1 MPASRQEISPR
12 SQATPSHFSH
22 IARQKLEGG
31 LQAQEQNKGRSHC
44 GPLNRRGNIQKV
56 VGNNL
61 INTIAIAGEY
71 GSGGGE
77 LGRPSFREQENP
89 RLNFYRSPKC
99 LVQIVLVLWAL
110 GKLWLIDEGFRPGD
124 WVAAGSEGKF
134 AMGLSSL
141 QNPQSSPLEGSDPCV

>member
-44 GPLNRRGNIQKV
+44 GPWNRRGNTPKM
-56 VGNNL
+56 VGSKL
-61 INTIAIAGEY
+61 INTITITREY

-77 LGRPSFREQENP
+77 LGRPSFRQRENS
-89 RLNFYRSPKC
+89 RLKFCQSPKC
-99 LVQIVLVLWAL
+99 LVQIALVLWAL

-124 WVAAGSEGKF
+124 WVAAGSEDKVRDGTLIF
-134 AMGLSSL
+134 AESAVLSPGG
-141 QNPQSSPLEGSDPCV
+141 Q